1 MTRLWSV
8 GGCSGRREKRPVP
21 SEGAA
26 GASMGPRVPEHEPE
40 PVGPG
45 PVGRPRIV
53 GVDLARGFA
62 LLGIMATH
70 VFHTIGHDDGP
81 AVVGPM
87 RFDDC
92 SAGTFALVAGVSLAL
107 ASGGGQV
114 LGRRDRAAAGADIA
128 VQAVLIA
135 VVGFALGFSAAVTV
149 ILSYYGMLLL
159 FAIPLLG
166 LRTWMLARIA
176 IVAMIV
182 APLVVSATVASD
194 APSLEGN
201 ATFSA
206 LFADPSGVVTGLFV
220 TGGYPVLTHLGYLCA
235 GLAIGRMDLS
245 SARLNLWL
253 LFGGLA
259 LVAVVWAWWFVLPA
273 PRAHDWIDLVRTVS
287 SLGSA
292 AAAVGAAL
300 LLVRST
306 AMALLLRPISATGTM
321 ALTLYSVYVLVLT
334 SRVLEN
340 SPVEQYLVLLAGTLL
355 FAVLWRR
362 LLPQGPLEWLVA
374 QFSRRARQAVLAT
387 GAGRPG

>member
-1 MTRLWSV
+1 MRKK
-8 GGCSGRREKRPVP
+8 RKRPVP

-26 GASMGPRVPEHEPE
+26 GASMGPRVPEQEPE

-45 PVGRPRIV
+45 PARRPRMM
-53 GVDLARGFA
+53 GVDLARGLA
-62 LLGIMATH
+62 LLGIMAAH
-70 VFHTIGHDDGP
+70 VFHTIGYDGGP

-87 RFDDC
+87 RPDDC
-92 SAGTFALVAGVSLAL
+92 SAAAFALVAGVSLTL
-107 ASGGGQV
+107 ASGGCRV
-114 LGRRDRAAAGADIA
+114 LGRRDRAAAGAEIA

-149 ILSYYGMLLL
+149 ILSYYGMLFL

-166 LRTWMLARIA
+166 LRTWLLARIA
-176 IVAMIV
+176 ITALII

-194 APSLEGN
+194 VPRLEGN

-206 LFADPSGVVTGLFV
+206 LFADPSGVVIGLFV
-220 TGGYPVLTHLGYLCA
+220 TGGYPVLNHLAYLCA

-245 SARLNLWL
+245 SVRLNRWL

-259 LVAVVWAWWFVLPA
+259 LVAVVWTWWFVLPA
-273 PRAHDWIDLVRTVS
+273 PRSHAWIDLVRTVN

-300 LLVRST
+300 LLVRSP
-306 AMALLLRPISATGTM
+306 AMALLLRPIAATGTM

-340 SPVEQYLVLLAGTLL
+340 SRVEQYLVLLAGTLL
-355 FAVLWRR
+355 FAVSWRR
-362 LLPQGPLEWLVA
+362 VLPQGPLEWLVA

-387 GAGRPG
+387 GAQRPG